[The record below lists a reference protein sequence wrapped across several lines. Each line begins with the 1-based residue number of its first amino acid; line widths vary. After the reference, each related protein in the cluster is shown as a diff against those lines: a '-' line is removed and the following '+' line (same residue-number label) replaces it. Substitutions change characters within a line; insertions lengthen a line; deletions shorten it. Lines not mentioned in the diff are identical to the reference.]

1 MRRKINVQ
9 LISISIIAIIST
21 MLVMLF
27 VFYDLFQTQVQDD
40 LSANAIVL
48 KNTGIFHSGN
58 EKAIHMDYRELR
70 VTWISSDGTVLYD
83 NDADVGTMDNH
94 MSRPEVKNAFKR
106 GDGSAVRQSATMGT
120 NTFYYAIKLNDGSVL
135 RVAREASNIWTVGG
149 KIFPIIAA
157 TILVMMILCIIL
169 PGNGN
174 IIRMHFLRRRM
185 IWINIIFVIFL
196 LGNMAEWN
204 LETVGEVRMGVVHT
218 G

>member
-83 NDADVGTMDNH
+83 NQADASSMENH
-94 MSRPEVKNAFKR
+94 SDRKEVQEALKS
-106 GDGSAVRQSATMGT
+106 GSGRAERDSKEEME
-120 NTFYYAIKLNDGSVL
+120 VL
-135 RVAREASNIWTVGG
+135 FVNLQQWERI
-149 KIFPIIAA
+149 
-157 TILVMMILCIIL
+157 
-169 PGNGN
+169 
-174 IIRMHFLRRRM
+174 HFIM
-185 IWINIIFVIFL
+185 P
-196 LGNMAEWN
+196 
-204 LETVGEVRMGVVHT
+204 
-218 G
+218 

>member
-48 KNTGIFHSGN
+48 KNTGNFHSGN

-83 NDADVGTMDNH
+83 NDA
-94 MSRPEVKNAFKR
+94 MSELW
-106 GDGSAVRQSATMGT
+106 
-120 NTFYYAIKLNDGSVL
+120 I
-135 RVAREASNIWTVGG
+135 
-149 KIFPIIAA
+149 
-157 TILVMMILCIIL
+157 TI
-169 PGNGN
+169 
-174 IIRMHFLRRRM
+174 
-185 IWINIIFVIFL
+185 
-196 LGNMAEWN
+196 
-204 LETVGEVRMGVVHT
+204 
-218 G
+218 

>member
-83 NDADVGTMDNH
+83 NDAAKTLRKSHENPSIKRVYSEYLGEPGSEKAHHILHTTY
-94 MSRPEVKNAFKR
+94 VKR
-106 GDGSAVRQSATMGT
+106 
-120 NTFYYAIKLNDGSVL
+120 
-135 RVAREASNIWTVGG
+135 TV
-149 KIFPIIAA
+149 
-157 TILVMMILCIIL
+157 
-169 PGNGN
+169 N
-174 IIRMHFLRRRM
+174 
-185 IWINIIFVIFL
+185 
-196 LGNMAEWN
+196 
-204 LETVGEVRMGVVHT
+204 
-218 G
+218 

>member
-83 NDADVGTMDNH
+83 NKADAAEMENH
-94 MSRPEVKNAFKR
+94 SDRKEFQKA
-106 GDGSAVRQSATMGT
+106 
-120 NTFYYAIKLNDGSVL
+120 
-135 RVAREASNIWTVGG
+135 
-149 KIFPIIAA
+149 
-157 TILVMMILCIIL
+157 
-169 PGNGN
+169 
-174 IIRMHFLRRRM
+174 
-185 IWINIIFVIFL
+185 
-196 LGNMAEWN
+196 
-204 LETVGEVRMGVVHT
+204 
-218 G
+218 

>member
-70 VTWISSDGTVLYD
+70 VTWISSDGTVRDSPSNSVSHTRSMIFSL
-83 NDADVGTMDNH
+83 
-94 MSRPEVKNAFKR
+94 
-106 GDGSAVRQSATMGT
+106 VR
-120 NTFYYAIKLNDGSVL
+120 
-135 RVAREASNIWTVGG
+135 
-149 KIFPIIAA
+149 
-157 TILVMMILCIIL
+157 TIPALCIRSFKSSYSL
-169 PGNGN
+169 
-174 IIRMHFLRRRM
+174 
-185 IWINIIFVIFL
+185 
-196 LGNMAEWN
+196 
-204 LETVGEVRMGVVHT
+204 
-218 G
+218 

>member
-70 VTWISSDGTVLYD
+70 VTWIHQMERFFMI
-83 NDADVGTMDNH
+83 TMP
-94 MSRPEVKNAFKR
+94 MSELW
-106 GDGSAVRQSATMGT
+106 
-120 NTFYYAIKLNDGSVL
+120 I
-135 RVAREASNIWTVGG
+135 
-149 KIFPIIAA
+149 
-157 TILVMMILCIIL
+157 TI
-169 PGNGN
+169 
-174 IIRMHFLRRRM
+174 
-185 IWINIIFVIFL
+185 
-196 LGNMAEWN
+196 
-204 LETVGEVRMGVVHT
+204 
-218 G
+218 

>member
-94 MSRPEVKNAFKR
+94 MSRPEVKNAFKSCLLYTS
-106 GDGSAVRQSATMGT
+106 D
-120 NTFYYAIKLNDGSVL
+120 
-135 RVAREASNIWTVGG
+135 
-149 KIFPIIAA
+149 AA
-157 TILVMMILCIIL
+157 D
-169 PGNGN
+169 
-174 IIRMHFLRRRM
+174 
-185 IWINIIFVIFL
+185 
-196 LGNMAEWN
+196 E
-204 LETVGEVRMGVVHT
+204 
-218 G
+218 